1 MKKKLLLAIAAAFAL
16 TTPLV
21 QAASDYLLEIDGIK
35 GEYVDAT
42 RTGAIEIQSWSW
54 GVSNTGGSASGGGGG
69 AGKVSLQDF
78 HFSCKGG
85 KATPQLMLA
94 CATGKHFPK
103 VELVVRKSDEPR
115 PTYIKITMS
124 DCIVTSVSQSGGG
137 STGAAGAVSDPRP
150 TEQVSLNFTKITYE
164 HISDDGTSETAT
176 VDTSSNT
183 AGN

>member
-1 MKKKLLLAIAAAFAL
+1 MKKKLLLAIATAFAL

-54 GVSNTGGSASGGGGG
+54 GMSNSGRTGGGG

-78 HFSCKGG
+78 HFTCKGG

-103 VELVVRKSDEPR
+103 VELIVRKSDEPR

-124 DCIVTSVSQSGGG
+124 DCIVSSMSQSGGG
-137 STGAAGAVSDPRP
+137 STGATGAPADPKP

-164 HISDDGTSETAT
+164 YISDDGSSETAT
-176 VDTSSNT
+176 VEAPSDP